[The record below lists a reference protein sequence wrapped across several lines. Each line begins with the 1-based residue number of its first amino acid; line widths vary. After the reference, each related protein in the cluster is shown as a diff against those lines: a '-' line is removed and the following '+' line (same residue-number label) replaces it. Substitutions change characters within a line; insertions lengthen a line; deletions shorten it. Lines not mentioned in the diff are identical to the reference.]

1 MSTPLILPDDDDVKL
16 NYRLHETEAGW
27 KVVDVYL
34 NGTVSELS
42 LRRSEYSTTVKREGF
57 EVLIAAIEKKLADF
71 AEGRV
76 DDDPTRVSSG
86 PAAKP

>member
-1 MSTPLILPDDDDVKL
+1 MCGPQSHVGSSC
-16 NYRLHETEAGW
+16 LHSSH
-27 KVVDVYL
+27 V
-34 NGTVSELS
+34 S